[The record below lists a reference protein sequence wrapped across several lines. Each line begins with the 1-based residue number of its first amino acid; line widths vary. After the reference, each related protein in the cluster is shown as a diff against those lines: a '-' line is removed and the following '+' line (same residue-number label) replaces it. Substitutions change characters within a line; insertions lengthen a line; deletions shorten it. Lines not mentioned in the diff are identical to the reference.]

1 MGGQIALYSQQYLD
15 SIYGSR
21 NAPLST
27 LDLNNLFEIAYTPAS
42 YAVVRALIE
51 INNMLPSLI
60 KTVRDLAMN
69 PLTMQRAVA
78 SVQLS
83 YRQSLKSISF
93 VHTPVDDKEK
103 DKAVF
108 EDDFL
113 NHSIIYGFNKQQDID
128 YALQCARESEVLK
141 KPITSIKR
149 INTGQSS
156 MRSSSQS
163 IDLEEKD
170 KMDTFKYLAE
180 SVAYLR
186 GLLSNAKRDTF
197 GKQSSN
203 VVKLLGRIITYY
215 CFSPHLATLL
225 LDKRMRLAT
234 SFPFRHHHRDLR
246 DSQRQ
251 QEFRFRRDLLS
262 WLCPPQLLPALSGRH
277 RLVFQWRSM

>member
-1 MGGQIALYSQQYLD
+1 
-15 SIYGSR
+15 
-21 NAPLST
+21 
-27 LDLNNLFEIAYTPAS
+27 
-42 YAVVRALIE
+42 
-51 INNMLPSLI
+51 
-60 KTVRDLAMN
+60 
-69 PLTMQRAVA
+69 MQRAVA

-225 LDKRMRLAT
+225 LDKRMRWAT